1 MKRLFAIL
9 IFLPILLSAS
19 ENEDEIHF
27 ATLKKGNKIVYRSV
41 DGRQQILGEG
51 MEGFPILLK
60 HSVKNKL
67 QRILDLGDD
76 ETSGLF
82 ISSSDIKDFG
92 TKHGASANG
101 QVYVFEP
108 EILGYADDN
117 TSLFRTIMITA
128 EGVVYF
134 FERNEREGVT
144 SIYIGK
150 KRENL
155 LIFREK
161 IEYSKN
167 EIFHKIPYVIPLI
180 ERSKR
185 ADYSIDCNFGNE
197 NKRTCIIDG
206 ALKEFEAPQK
216 RYPLFWVG

>member
-1 MKRLFAIL
+1 MKRFFPIL

-19 ENEDEIHF
+19 AAEDEIHF
-27 ATLKKGNKIVYRSV
+27 ATLKKGNKIVYRAV

-51 MEGFPILLK
+51 VEGFPILLK
-60 HSVKNKL
+60 HSNNDKF

-82 ISSSDIKDFG
+82 VSSSDIKDFG
-92 TKHGASANG
+92 TKHGPPANG
-101 QVYVFEP
+101 QIYVFEP

-117 TSLFRTIMITA
+117 TSLFRTILITA
-128 EGVVYF
+128 EGVAYF
-134 FERNEREGVT
+134 FVRNEREGVT

-150 KRENL
+150 KKDNL

-161 IEYSKN
+161 IQYSKN

-180 ERSKR
+180 ERTKR
-185 ADYSIDCNFGNE
+185 VDYSIDCNFGKE
-197 NKRTCIIDG
+197 NKQTCIIDG
-206 ALKEFEAPQK
+206 ALKEFESPQK